1 MALLGGVIGA
11 ILGGLAEAAGKSA
24 ASSGRSSSSGSSG
37 SSYSGGGSSSGAS
50 RSSNEPWYGRD
61 PSGNPYKVDPATG
74 RFVYMTDENKK
85 WFPDDYGGSA
95 GWTYGG
101 GQAPTTQVDWNRI
114 LEGLLNQ
121 PDPRIDE
128 YQRQLEELRR
138 QQIYQPP
145 TLSWQEAQGRAQSQ
159 LAPLYEQQLEQTLK
173 AVDEDTIRR
182 GFFGQLPAGVLRG
195 SRAAQVEGAKNQAIA
210 NLANQMVGQSEQ
222 SALQQQ
228 GLAQQRWAAEAQM
241 LQNALNA
248 YQSSKQNKM
257 ANIMQLMA
265 LLQSQKDSD
274 WEKKYKEEQFDWEK
288 QYKQG
293 QFDWEKDITERKFDW
308 EKQITAQQQAAA
320 AQRAAAAAAK
330 AAKPSDAEIRTQ
342 NMATAAQKYI
352 AMLDAGRKPEEIE
365 KLILKDAYNNYM
377 GGINTQELI
386 DLIYLVATGAKKP
399 NTDLDSIT
407 EEYIKELSR
416 R

>member
-1 MALLGGVIGA
+1 
-11 ILGGLAEAAGKSA
+11 
-24 ASSGRSSSSGSSG
+24 
-37 SSYSGGGSSSGAS
+37 
-50 RSSNEPWYGRD
+50 
-61 PSGNPYKVDPATG
+61 
-74 RFVYMTDENKK
+74 MTEENKK
-85 WFPDDYGGSA
+85 WFPDDYGGTA

-101 GQAPTTQVDWNRI
+101 GQASVPSYEEMWQQ
-114 LEGLLNQ
+114 LNQ

-138 QQIYQPP
+138 QQMYQPP
-145 TLSWQEAQGRAQSQ
+145 TLSWQEAQSRAQSQ
-159 LAPLYEQQLEQTLK
+159 LVPLYEQQLEQTLK

-182 GFFGQLPAGVLRG
+182 GFFGQLPAGALRG
-195 SRAAQVEGAKNQAIA
+195 ARAAQVEAAKNQAIA

-228 GLAQQRWAAEAQM
+228 ALAQQRWAAEAQM

-248 YQSSKQNKM
+248 YQSSKQNKI
-257 ANIMQLMA
+257 ANIMQLLA

-308 EKQITAQQQAAA
+308 EKDITERKFDWEKQITAQQQAAA

-330 AAKPSDAEIRTQ
+330 AAKLSDAEIRTQ

-365 KLILKDAYNNYM
+365 KLILRDAYNNYM

-399 NTDLDSIT
+399 NTNLDSIT
-407 EEYIKELSR
+407 LEDIMELSR